1 MNRRIVAILAA
12 VFLLIAPTAVATAA
26 GFVWLYERGQVWT
39 WIIGSTACS
48 LVGWAWLRW
57 IGKPKA
63 PVAKP
68 PPPGLPP
75 LGQQAWSDVEAIAI
89 QAETDADRYAS
100 PAAVG
105 PLVHE
110 VIMAV
115 ARRYAPA
122 SDRPDLEIP
131 APHALRIVELVARD
145 LRAYLDTNMPL
156 AHTVT
161 LNDLFRLGRLGMLA
175 TRGYQV
181 IRLVLMAWNPAT
193 AVVREG
199 REFLGRASLGVVT
212 GAFRRQAVG
221 FTVRRAGSYVID
233 LYSGTLV
240 LDEPRVGEFEA
251 SRSKADAA
259 TIQRRTAQDFA
270 EPLRIV
276 VVGQVKAGKSS
287 LINALLGDVHA
298 AVDVVPCTPLVEP
311 YRLTRDG
318 IERAII
324 LDTAGYATAAVTSRE
339 KLVLIEEIVGS
350 DLVIVV
356 CSATSA
362 ARAADRDM
370 LVAIRQWFR
379 ERPERLPPPLVVA
392 VTHVDLLRPRTEWSP
407 PYDIVR
413 PTTDKARSIRDAVD
427 AVAADLALD
436 AGLVVPVCTAPG
448 RLDNIDEAL
457 SPLIVRCLG
466 DADRVRYL
474 RCLREFRDTE
484 FWVRLHEQ
492 AQATGR
498 VVTATAATW
507 LARGIRSLDDATR
520 AGAKDS

>member
-1 MNRRIVAILAA
+1 MNGRIVAILAA

-26 GFVWLYERGQVWT
+26 GFIWLYEQGHVWT
-39 WIIGSTACS
+39 WIIGNAACS
-48 LVGWAWLRW
+48 LAGWAWLRW
-57 IGKPKA
+57 LGQPRVA
-63 PVAKP
+63 VAKP

-75 LGQQAWSDVEAIAI
+75 LAQQAWSDVEAIAI
-89 QAETDADRYAS
+89 QAEQDADRYAS
-100 PAAVG
+100 PAAIG

-110 VIMAV
+110 VIVAV

-122 SDRPDLEIP
+122 SDRPELEIP
-131 APHALRIVELVARD
+131 APHGLRIVELVARD
-145 LRAYLDTNMPL
+145 LRAFLDTTMPL

-161 LNDLFRLGRLGMLA
+161 LNDLFRLGRLGTLA

-181 IRLVLMAWNPAT
+181 IRLALMAWNPAT

-199 REFLGRASLGVVT
+199 REFLGRATLGVMT
-212 GAFRRQAVG
+212 RAFRRQAVG

-240 LDEPRVGEFEA
+240 LDQARVGEFEA

-259 TIQRRTAQDFA
+259 TIQRRTAQDLA

-287 LINALLGDVHA
+287 LINALLGDVEA

-311 YRLTRDG
+311 YALTREG

-324 LDTAGYATAAVTSRE
+324 LDTAGYATAAVTPRE
-339 KLVLIEEIVGS
+339 KRLLTDELAGC

-362 ARAADRDM
+362 ARAADRELLD
-370 LVAIRQWFR
+370 AIRQWFAQ
-379 ERPERLPPPLVVA
+379 RPERLSPPLVAV

-407 PYDIVR
+407 PYDIAR

-427 AVAADLALD
+427 AVAADLGLD

-457 SPLIVRCLG
+457 SPLIVQCLG

-492 AQATGR
+492 ARATGR
-498 VVTATAATW
+498 IIAAMPATW
-507 LARGIRSLDDATR
+507 LKAR
-520 AGAKDS
+520 